1 MHSMFGRKRILS
13 CNDTTFFLDFFSF
26 FWFCSTTFST
36 LVTSSNLR
44 NQAPLFIELNV
55 LQETCR
61 KSLHMVQCRYTRQW
75 SNWWWDWQMPEIQWP
90 SWQLL
95 LLSTSCNQNHWCVW
109 KVHCP
114 ILELSCR
121 ETRWH
126 FGRHQG
132 GIGSVSGSTSACL
145 WPWSEGTPPAY
156 WPVCK
161 FILILAA
168 LSALTSVPA
177 HYLPNASHQWIAIA
191 FRMCVF
197 CELYCLQYV
206 FYALCKSPVQYCF
219 APLFSHPD

>member
-1 MHSMFGRKRILS
+1 MIQHFSF
-13 CNDTTFFLDFFSF
+13 TFFPFFDSATQLF
-26 FWFCSTTFST
+26 PLW
-36 LVTSSNLR
+36 LRHQTSATKLCY
-44 NQAPLFIELNV
+44 
-55 LQETCR
+55 LQSLMFYR
-61 KSLHMVQCRYTRQW
+61 KPAESHYIVQCRYTRQW
-75 SNWWWDWQMPEIQWP
+75 SNWWWDWQMPEIHND
-90 SWQLL
+90 LLDNYYKL
-95 LLSTSCNQNHWCVW
+95 LLSTSCNQNHWCVR

-132 GIGSVSGSTSACL
+132 GIGSLSGSNSACL

-161 FILILAA
+161 FVLILAA
-168 LSALTSVPA
+168 LNALTSVPV